1 MTSRFSILDC
11 RLNGRQVSHRGGMVL
26 YAVLVIAAMASMVAG
41 SLLFRMRAERM
52 ASAGAGR
59 GRQAWAAAMSGLDQ
73 AVAALADSG
82 GQIGIHDNPDI
93 FRHQFVSAEGGEKWY
108 FTIYARGDQEPT
120 EPRYG
125 VTDLAGLIN
134 VNVARRETLLAM
146 PNMTEELVDCLL
158 DYRDRDDEPRENGA
172 EQEQYND
179 LDPPQAIRNGFFLT
193 LEELLLVKGFGGPVV
208 YGDDANLNGL
218 LEANEDDG
226 EETHPEDDGDGALN
240 AGLRGLATVT
250 SYEPNVNS
258 AGAPR
263 ININGDFSERDLQA
277 AVGRTTAEF
286 IQLFRRDGNTFR
298 HPSDLLKMSYV
309 LKKTHGKDDRRGK
322 TISSGVRNGSQLA
335 GALDNLTTSDA
346 KVSAGLVNVNSAP
359 VEVLSALLGPLDA
372 NLADQIV
379 ASRRNRTTEDPART
393 SPGTAAW
400 LYAEKLVG
408 AEKFKQIAP
417 LLTGRGF
424 QYRVQV
430 VGYGV
435 TSGQFRVLEAI
446 VDLAGG
452 SPQIVYLRDL
462 TRLGLPFALAGENEE
477 VRG

>member
-1 MTSRFSILDC
+1 MNLQLPISDFQ
-11 RLNGRQVSHRGGMVL
+11 LNGRRARHRRGMVL

-52 ASAGAGR
+52 ASSAAGR
-59 GRQAWAAAMSGLDQ
+59 GRQAWAAAMSGLEHG
-73 AVAALADSG
+73 VAALADSG

-93 FRHQFVSAEGGEKWY
+93 FRHQFVCADGGEKWY

-125 VTDLAGLIN
+125 VTDLAGRIN

-179 LDPPQAIRNGFFLT
+179 LDPPYAIRNGFFLT
-193 LEELLLVKGFGGPVV
+193 LEELLLVKGFGGRVV

-226 EETHPEDDGDGALN
+226 EETHPEDDGDGMLN
-240 AGLRGLATVT
+240 TGLRGLATVI

-258 AGAPR
+258 AGQRR
-263 ININGDFSERDLQA
+263 ININGNFSQRDLRA
-277 AVGRTTAEF
+277 AVGRTAAEF
-286 IQLFRRDGNTFR
+286 IQLFRRDGGRFR
-298 HPSDLLKMSYV
+298 HPSDLLRMSYV
-309 LKKTHGKDDRRGK
+309 LKKTHSKDNRKGK
-322 TISSGVRNGSQLA
+322 TISSGLSSGSQLA
-335 GALDNLTTSDA
+335 RVLDNLTTSGA
-346 KVSAGLVNVNSAP
+346 GMSMGLVNVNTAP

-379 ASRRNRTTEDPART
+379 ASRRDRAPEDAAET
-393 SPGTAAW
+393 NPGTAAW
-400 LYAEKLVG
+400 LYAERLVG

-417 LLTGRGF
+417 LLTGRSF
-424 QYRVQV
+424 QYHVQV

-435 TSGQFRVLEAI
+435 TSGQFCVLEAI
-446 VDLAGG
+446 VDLADG
-452 SPQIVYLRDL
+452 SSRIVYLRDL
-462 TRLGLPFALAGENEE
+462 TRLGLPFAVAGENEE
-477 VRG
+477 LRQ

>member
-1 MTSRFSILDC
+1 
-11 RLNGRQVSHRGGMVL
+11 MVL

-52 ASAGAGR
+52 ASASAGR
-59 GRQAWAAAMSGLDQ
+59 GRQAWVAAMSGLDH

-82 GQIGIHDNPDI
+82 GQVGIHDNPEI
-93 FRHQFVSAEGGEKWY
+93 FRHQFVCADGGEKWY
-108 FTIYARGDQEPT
+108 FTIYARSDQEPT

-125 VTDLAGLIN
+125 VTDLAGRIN
-134 VNVARRETLLAM
+134 VNVAGRETLLAM

-158 DYRDRDDEPRENGA
+158 DYRDGDDEPRENGA

-193 LEELLLVKGFGGPVV
+193 LEELLLVKGFGGRVV

-226 EETHPEDDGDGALN
+226 EETYPEDDGDGVLN
-240 AGLRGLATVT
+240 AGLRGLATVI

-258 AGAPR
+258 AGRQR
-263 ININGDFSERDLQA
+263 ININGDFSERDLRSG
-277 AVGRTTAEF
+277 VGRTTAEF
-286 IQLFRRDGNTFR
+286 IQLYRAEGNSFR
-298 HPSDLLKMSYV
+298 HPGDLLKLSHV
-309 LKKTHGKDDRRGK
+309 LKKTHSKDNRKGK

-335 GALDNLTTSDA
+335 RALDNLTTTDA
-346 KVSAGLVNVNSAP
+346 GMSIGLVNVNTAP

-379 ASRRNRTTEDPART
+379 ASRRNRPAEDPAQT

-400 LYAEKLVG
+400 LYAERLVG

-424 QYRVQV
+424 QYHVQV

-435 TSGQFRVLEAI
+435 SSGQFRVLEAI

-477 VRG
+477 VRR